1 VRSGFVKSQVM
12 ELFAMDGGF
21 ELFAMERGSA
31 AVAVPTTPG
40 HPHVKAPGDAAT
52 RDDRT
57 Q

>member
-1 VRSGFVKSQVM
+1 M

-31 AVAVPTTPG
+31 AVTVPTTPG
-40 HPHVKAPGDAAT
+40 HPHVKPPDDAAT